1 MSTNPTASWSALKR
15 NDLRR
20 NRRYAT
26 GGETMRVSWLG
37 LTGTLKMVPHGRV
50 LNISEA
56 GIAVEIPEPA
66 QLLSRVKL
74 QADKHNLL
82 GEGTVRHCR
91 RAGVQYVIGVEFVD
105 GLRWRAPDEPVTEP
119 ISLSDP
125 VDPDGATPPGSP
137 AGSER

>member
-1 MSTNPTASWSALKR
+1 MSTNPTPSWSAIKR

-26 GGETMRVSWLG
+26 AGETIRVSWLG
-37 LTGTLKMVPHGRV
+37 PTGTLKMVQQARV
-50 LNISEA
+50 INISET

-91 RAGVQYVIGVEFVD
+91 RVGVQYIIGVEFVD
-105 GLRWRAPDEPVTEP
+105 DLRWRPPVEPVTEP

-125 VDPDGATPPGSP
+125 STPPATPPD
-137 AGSER
+137 

>member
-1 MSTNPTASWSALKR
+1 MSTNPTPSWSALKR

-20 NRRYAT
+20 SHRYAV

-37 LTGTLKMVPHGRV
+37 LDGMVKMVPHARV
-50 LNISEA
+50 LNVSEG

-74 QADKHNLL
+74 QADKHSLL
-82 GEGTVRHCR
+82 GEGSVRHSR

-105 GLRWRAPDEPVTEP
+105 GLRWRPPEEPVTEP

-125 VDPDGATPPGSP
+125 SAPTPPGSP
-137 AGSER
+137 SGSER